1 MGVFARKPV
10 AKGEVLVV
18 WGGVIRSYAQLQQL
32 PEDLRRH
39 SIQVEEDLFQ
49 VPASAYDPPDF
60 INHSCNPN
68 AGMSGQIALVAMRD
82 IGRGEEVCMDY
93 AMCDATPYDEFDC
106 HCGERTCRS
115 RVTGSDWA
123 RPELWKRYRGYFSPY
138 LQRRI
143 DAIRAER
150 RAVKVPVPRAKR
162 AKFAGA

>member
-18 WGGVIRSYAQLQQL
+18 WGGVIRSHAQLQQL

-123 RPELWKRYRGYFSPY
+123 RPELWKRYRGHFSPY